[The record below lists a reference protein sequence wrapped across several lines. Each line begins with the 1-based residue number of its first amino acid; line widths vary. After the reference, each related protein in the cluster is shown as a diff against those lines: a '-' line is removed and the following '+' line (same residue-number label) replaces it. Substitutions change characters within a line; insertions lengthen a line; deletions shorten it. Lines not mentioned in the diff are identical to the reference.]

1 MKKHIF
7 LGVVLMLT
15 GFFFIPSKTFAFQ
28 HAYESKSDFIY
39 ALARNELPVYYS
51 DYSNDLKTVLPK
63 YTGVKVI
70 GSSGSWYEIQ
80 YASKKGGTKNGWVT
94 RDEFHSDCLIYDG
107 REKQPFSNGTYQ
119 LSFYEENSSDSSFAM
134 NTASIISENFSCS
147 FKYAGDNRYTIR
159 KAGEEKYLKADTL
172 SNTPSSN
179 ELWGSKQEAGTFLI
193 TRKKDYYTICDE
205 TTKRNLSQN
214 DGSILEFTTDSNA
227 VWRLTRN
234 KKAIEKENLQV
245 FVQFDPVWAKHHYG
259 NETTKDTD
267 TNNFCTSG
275 CGIFATVNAIYS
287 LSGHFPDPYELAQYA
302 SDKHYRIE
310 DCGTDSGF
318 FKAAAEKFGYKYGF
332 SYDPQLDAFICP
344 KGVPLTYHRLNCSKS
359 TGKYLRCYQ
368 VEGDACMRCPKRPSC
383 FDKAGIRRRV
393 LASSCYPAFF
403 RGHQR
408 VGTPEYLAMM
418 RLRKIWAEGSFSVLK
433 REHCISRIRK
443 RGILAAT
450 EECLLAAMAL
460 NLKRMAKYHLSLSPN
475 LLFCW
480 NHCGFQQNF
489 CFCQQVSYFTL
500 SNNLVWLPL

>member
-7 LGVVLMLT
+7 LGVLLMLT

-70 GSSGSWYEIQ
+70 GYSGSWYEIQ

-310 DCGTDSGF
+310 DCGTDSGL

-332 SYDPQLDAFICP
+332 
-344 KGVPLTYHRLNCSKS
+344 
-359 TGKYLRCYQ
+359 
-368 VEGDACMRCPKRPSC
+368 
-383 FDKAGIRRRV
+383 
-393 LASSCYPAFF
+393 
-403 RGHQR
+403 
-408 VGTPEYLAMM
+408 
-418 RLRKIWAEGSFSVLK
+418 
-433 REHCISRIRK
+433 
-443 RGILAAT
+443 
-450 EECLLAAMAL
+450 
-460 NLKRMAKYHLSLSPN
+460 
-475 LLFCW
+475 
-480 NHCGFQQNF
+480 
-489 CFCQQVSYFTL
+489 
-500 SNNLVWLPL
+500 

>member
-7 LGVVLMLT
+7 LGVLLMLT

-70 GSSGSWYEIQ
+70 GYSGSWYEIQ

-147 FKYAGDNRYTIR
+147 FKYVGDNRYTIR

-310 DCGTDSGF
+310 DCGTDSRF

-332 SYDPQLDAFICP
+332 SYDGSGESFKELKEKLKEGDTAIAYLPGHYGTIVDYNA
-344 KGVPLTYHRLNCSKS
+344 KKD
-359 TGKYLRCYQ
+359 KYLLMDPHYL
-368 VEGDACMRCPKRPSC
+368 PKRGTSS
-383 FDKAGIRRRV
+383 FGDWVSQEDLEEGTLMVQTFFYYKA
-393 LASSCYPAFF
+393 
-403 RGHQR
+403 
-408 VGTPEYLAMM
+408 E
-418 RLRKIWAEGSFSVLK
+418 
-433 REHCISRIRK
+433 
-443 RGILAAT
+443 
-450 EECLLAAMAL
+450 
-460 NLKRMAKYHLSLSPN
+460 
-475 LLFCW
+475 
-480 NHCGFQQNF
+480 
-489 CFCQQVSYFTL
+489 
-500 SNNLVWLPL
+500 

>member
-1 MKKHIF
+1 M
-7 LGVVLMLT
+7 M
-15 GFFFIPSKTFAFQ
+15 A
-28 HAYESKSDFIY
+28 E
-39 ALARNELPVYYS
+39 
-51 DYSNDLKTVLPK
+51 
-63 YTGVKVI
+63 
-70 GSSGSWYEIQ
+70 
-80 YASKKGGTKNGWVT
+80 KNSL
-94 RDEFHSDCLIYDG
+94 F
-107 REKQPFSNGTYQ
+107 PNGTYQ

-193 TRKKDYYTICDE
+193 TGKKDYYTICDE

-287 LSGHFPDPYELAQYA
+287 LSGHFPDPYELAHYA

-332 SYDPQLDAFICP
+332 SYDGSGESFKELKEKLKEGDTAIAYLPGHYGTIVDYNA
-344 KGVPLTYHRLNCSKS
+344 KKD
-359 TGKYLRCYQ
+359 KYLLMDPHYL
-368 VEGDACMRCPKRPSC
+368 PKRGTSS
-383 FDKAGIRRRV
+383 FGDWVSQKDLEEGALMVQTFFYYKA
-393 LASSCYPAFF
+393 
-403 RGHQR
+403 
-408 VGTPEYLAMM
+408 E
-418 RLRKIWAEGSFSVLK
+418 
-433 REHCISRIRK
+433 
-443 RGILAAT
+443 
-450 EECLLAAMAL
+450 
-460 NLKRMAKYHLSLSPN
+460 
-475 LLFCW
+475 
-480 NHCGFQQNF
+480 
-489 CFCQQVSYFTL
+489 
-500 SNNLVWLPL
+500 

>member
-7 LGVVLMLT
+7 LGVLLMLT

-214 DGSILEFTTDSNA
+214 DGIILDFTTDSNA

-287 LSGHFPDPYELAQYA
+287 LSGHFPDPYELAHYA

-332 SYDPQLDAFICP
+332 SYDGSGESFKELKEKLKEGDTAIAYLPGHYGTIVDYNA
-344 KGVPLTYHRLNCSKS
+344 KKD
-359 TGKYLRCYQ
+359 KYLLMDPHYL
-368 VEGDACMRCPKRPSC
+368 PKRGTSS
-383 FDKAGIRRRV
+383 FGDWVSQKDLEEGALMVQTFFYYKA
-393 LASSCYPAFF
+393 
-403 RGHQR
+403 
-408 VGTPEYLAMM
+408 E
-418 RLRKIWAEGSFSVLK
+418 
-433 REHCISRIRK
+433 
-443 RGILAAT
+443 
-450 EECLLAAMAL
+450 
-460 NLKRMAKYHLSLSPN
+460 
-475 LLFCW
+475 
-480 NHCGFQQNF
+480 
-489 CFCQQVSYFTL
+489 
-500 SNNLVWLPL
+500 